1 MTGPIQ
7 LELCTLRLTRDSLEL
22 ANDLESWVVTAQR
35 PIGVCVV
42 GNGQRQ
48 ALRFTDLKPT
58 NASVEKIIFLG
69 FFEKSV
75 EKIKVRE
82 IIEDSFCAFIFRSI
96 GYMRHTSQ
104 CAVY

>member
-7 LELCTLRLTRDSLEL
+7 LELCTLRLTRDWLEL
-22 ANDLESWVVTAQR
+22 AKDLESWVVTAQR

-48 ALRFTDLKPT
+48 ALRFINLKPT

-75 EKIKVRE
+75 GKIKVRE
-82 IIEDSFCAFIFRSI
+82 MIEEYIFAFIFRSI
-96 GYMRHTSQ
+96 ANMRQTSQ

>member
-1 MTGPIQ
+1 M
-7 LELCTLRLTRDSLEL
+7 
-22 ANDLESWVVTAQR
+22 TAQR

-75 EKIKVRE
+75 GKIKVRE
-82 IIEDSFCAFIFRSI
+82 MIEEYIFAFIFRSI
-96 GYMRHTSQ
+96 ANMRQTSQ

>member
-1 MTGPIQ
+1 M
-7 LELCTLRLTRDSLEL
+7 
-22 ANDLESWVVTAQR
+22 TAQR

-48 ALRFTDLKPT
+48 ALRFINLKAT

-82 IIEDSFCAFIFRSI
+82 MIEEYIFAFIFRSI
-96 GYMRHTSQ
+96 ANMRQTSQ